1 MAKEKAI
8 RQREVL
14 DRDTLRPSWEQVGRY
29 MYYFGQLE
37 LALGDLLH
45 RSLRLSKRS
54 AQFFLPRVMY
64 PAKLDIIEA
73 IIPMLKQPDSWKT
86 KAKTTVNR
94 CRKFIEERNMFCQ
107 LFRAKWTG
115 PLGLITS
122 A

>member
-1 MAKEKAI
+1 
-8 RQREVL
+8 V
-14 DRDTLRPSWEQVGRY
+14 V
-29 MYYFGQLE
+29 GQLE

-73 IIPMLKQPDSWKT
+73 IIPMLKEPDSSKT
-86 KAKTTVNR
+86 KAKTTVGR